1 MMKAVDDDRQL
12 ADFLNNEVASWDN
25 ERPRS
30 QQVTLGP
37 SELGGCREFIRATVA
52 QDPGLPETGF
62 KAAAFMGTAVGDM
75 IERIFGERLMAI
87 LQREVSIQMG
97 RTGITV
103 AGSADAIIPP
113 TVSKRVAKG
122 SRVFEILAGG
132 LVLDIKSKDGLAEIE
147 KYGASLENLIQ
158 ISVYLVGA
166 VAEGLLSKDSYG
178 VLLYVD
184 RSGSTKRF
192 TTITIDYD
200 EATRWIDLAEER
212 LMDVDEVLA
221 KGSPE
226 EDRWALRDKSPAW
239 CFAVQCPFRENCW
252 GGSEHRPTGQITHP
266 DELEAVSRYV
276 TARDLEKQA
285 IELKAAAN
293 KSLAGVAGI
302 TPDGTTVSWTS
313 TGRRDPTGEP
323 AMRLDVRVQR

>member
-1 MMKAVDDDRQL
+1 MMRAVDEDRQL

-25 ERPRS
+25 DRPRS

-37 SELGGCREFIRATVA
+37 SELGGCREYIRATVA
-52 QDPGLPETGF
+52 GDPGLPETGF
-62 KAAAFMGTAVGDM
+62 KAAAFMGTAVGDL
-75 IERIFGERLMAI
+75 IERVFGERLGAI
-87 LQREVSIQMG
+87 LQREVHIQMG

-103 AGSADAIIPP
+103 AGSADAIIPAQ
-113 TVSKRVAKG
+113 VI
-122 SRVFEILAGG
+122 EIPDSPVKVILQGG
-132 LVLDIKSKDGLAEIE
+132 MVVDIKSKDGLAEIE
-147 KYGASLENLIQ
+147 KYGASMENLIQ

-166 VAEGLLSKDSYG
+166 VAEGLLSKSSYG

-184 RSGSTKRF
+184 RSGGTKRF
-192 TTITIDYD
+192 ATVTIDYD

-212 LMDVDEVLA
+212 LMDVDEVLE

-226 EDRWALRDKSPAW
+226 EDRWALRDKSPSW

-266 DELEAVSRYV
+266 DELEAVARYV
-276 TARDLEKQA
+276 AARDLEKQA
-285 IELKAAAN
+285 AELKAAAN

-323 AMRLDVRVQR
+323 AMRLDVRVVR